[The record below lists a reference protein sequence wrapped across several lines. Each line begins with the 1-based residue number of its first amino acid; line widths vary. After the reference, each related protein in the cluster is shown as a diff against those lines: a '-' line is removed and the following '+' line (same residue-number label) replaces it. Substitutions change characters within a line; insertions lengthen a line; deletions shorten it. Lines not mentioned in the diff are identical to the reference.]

1 MKHLL
6 LERQP
11 STTDHTEGFLSFD
24 DEILAT
30 IEQEW
35 REHPDGNPGGEN
47 DNSCVPAGKYELI
60 PHTRQ
65 DEKKVVA
72 LVNEDLG
79 VYYLKKDRPNDK
91 GRYLI
96 LFHIGNWVSDIVGCI
111 APGLSKGPSIRGVMV
126 RKSAIAMRRLMDY
139 IDGEDAELEIRWIL

>member
-1 MKHLL
+1 MNELL

-11 STTDHTEGFLSFD
+11 STVDHTEGFLSFG

-47 DNSCVPAGKYELI
+47 NNSCVPAGKYALLS
-60 PHTRQ
+60 HTRP
-65 DEKKVVA
+65 DGKEVVA
-72 LVNEDLG
+72 LMNEDLG
-79 VYYLKKDRPNDK
+79 VYYLAGDRPDDK

-96 LFHIGNWVSDIVGCI
+96 LCHIGNWVTDIVGCI
-111 APGLSKGPSIRGVMV
+111 APGLSKGHLSTG
-126 RKSAIAMRRLMDY
+126 SWC
-139 IDGEDAELEIRWIL
+139 ENQQ